1 MASAIALPFSK
12 VNLRDI
18 REGSCYIDLK
28 SGPLFEKLRKSSQP
42 TSYVFGVA
50 ANSIMGAEKVI
61 NNAKEQYIPHACLA
75 ALSPTIAPA
84 SDKKPAKTAATISVL
99 TQ

>member
-1 MASAIALPFSK
+1 
-12 VNLRDI
+12 
-18 REGSCYIDLK
+18 
-28 SGPLFEKLRKSSQP
+28 
-42 TSYVFGVA
+42 
-50 ANSIMGAEKVI
+50 MGAEKVI

-84 SDKKPAKTAATISVL
+84 SDKKPAKTAATISVF